1 MFYLRITVIAANL
14 VVMIVAPRADEWS
27 NYYYGPGQYEPLCS
41 LDIHATLMF
50 HLFVPL
56 AAR

>member
-1 MFYLRITVIAANL
+1 MFHLLITVIAANL

-27 NYYYGPGQYEPLCS
+27 NYYYGPGQYEPLRS
-41 LDIHATLMF
+41 LDVHATLIL

-56 AAR
+56 VAR